1 MIHLGTLLFA
11 AFAPAAVPDVQQIV
25 REAIN
30 REINNQRKLDN
41 YTWQESQVV
50 RRVNKPAPESK
61 VWDYFQIDGSPYRK
75 LIEKNGKPL
84 PASEARKEQEKMD
97 KEIARRRDE
106 SPSRRDK
113 RLKAE
118 EKEKAEGIQ
127 FREEV
132 LRAFDFKLEGE
143 ETVVGEAA
151 WRIAGTPK
159 SGFRPRSR
167 DGKML
172 AKIQGQLWVAKRSGE
187 WLKFE
192 IETLDK
198 LTFGAFLAS
207 VAPGARIS
215 SEQMRVNEELW
226 HPKWARVR
234 LNARALWMKFD
245 AEIEVAFRNF
255 QKFSAES
262 KILETGGEAE
272 K

>member
-1 MIHLGTLLFA
+1 MTHFGTLLLA
-11 AFAPAAVPDVQQIV
+11 AFAPAAIPDVQQIV
-25 REAIN
+25 REAIDH
-30 REINNQRKLDN
+30 EINNQRKLDN

-50 RRVNKPAPESK
+50 RRVNKPEPESK
-61 VWDYFQIDGSPYRK
+61 VWDYFQIDGSPYKK

-84 PASEARKEQEKMD
+84 PAGEARKEQEKMD
-97 KEIARRRDE
+97 KEIARRKNE
-106 SPSRRDK
+106 SPSQRNK

-118 EKEKAEGIQ
+118 AKEKAEGIQ

-143 ETVVGEAA
+143 EAVAGEAA

-159 SGFRPRSR
+159 SGFKPKSR

-172 AKIQGQLWVAKRSGE
+172 AKLRGHLWVAKQSGE
-187 WLKFE
+187 WLKFD

-234 LNARALWMKFD
+234 LNARALWMKFN
-245 AEIEVAFRNF
+245 AEIEVAYRNF
-255 QKFSAES
+255 QKFSTES
-262 KILETGGEAE
+262 KILETGGEAA